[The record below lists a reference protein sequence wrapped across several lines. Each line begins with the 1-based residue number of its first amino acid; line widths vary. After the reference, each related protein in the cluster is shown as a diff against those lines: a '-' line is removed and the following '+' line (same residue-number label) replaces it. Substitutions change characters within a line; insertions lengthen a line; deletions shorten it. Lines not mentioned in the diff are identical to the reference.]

1 MSVLYR
7 WLNVCPCVVS
17 AHPSLSERKYSCG
30 AEADAQ
36 VREWPRILRSP
47 KALCRLWPTHTRSAQ
62 NNQKGLTAS
71 AHSPLE
77 SLITPHHK
85 WAAWTDTHTHAQKK
99 KHTQSGACFN
109 YKRQM
114 LDDSIAPGSHSSRPA
129 LVHYHVPN
137 ITDIEYFWA
146 KPSPQITTHQITLSY
161 DNLLHI
167 QIHTQHYICN
177 FSPELY
183 FMLLKH

>member
-1 MSVLYR
+1 MTVLYR

-85 WAAWTDTHTHAQKK
+85 WAAWTDTHTRTEKQ
-99 KHTQSGACFN
+99 HTHSGACFN